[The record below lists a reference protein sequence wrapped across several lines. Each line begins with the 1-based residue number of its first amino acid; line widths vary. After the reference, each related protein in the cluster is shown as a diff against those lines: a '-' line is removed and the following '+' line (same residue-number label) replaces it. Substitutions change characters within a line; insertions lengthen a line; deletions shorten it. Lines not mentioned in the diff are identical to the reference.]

1 MKRELSLLVVLILG
15 ATNALAEEW
24 ESIIKDDDHEV
35 LVDIDS
41 YNVTDNLPYLIAKT
55 IYETPQQFNIPNK
68 KITYTTSIATF
79 QFNCVDPLYRIRSI
93 QLLDKNGKLIET
105 VKISA
110 GLQKINPNTDEFS
123 IGQLTCSVH
132 QMLGETAP
140 PNPEKSK

>member
-1 MKRELSLLVVLILG
+1 MKRELSLLVALILG

-68 KITYTTSIATF
+68 KITYTISVATF

-93 QLLDKNGKLIET
+93 QLLDKKGNLIET
-105 VKISA
+105 VKISG

-132 QMLGETAP
+132 QMLGDTAP

>member
-1 MKRELSLLVVLILG
+1 MKRELCIVVICLL
-15 ATNALAEEW
+15 NASHAIAEEW

-55 IYETPQQFNIPNK
+55 IYENPQQFNIPNK

-93 QLLDKNGKLIET
+93 QLLDKEGKLVET
-105 VKISA
+105 VKISG

-132 QMLGETAP
+132 QMLGDTAP